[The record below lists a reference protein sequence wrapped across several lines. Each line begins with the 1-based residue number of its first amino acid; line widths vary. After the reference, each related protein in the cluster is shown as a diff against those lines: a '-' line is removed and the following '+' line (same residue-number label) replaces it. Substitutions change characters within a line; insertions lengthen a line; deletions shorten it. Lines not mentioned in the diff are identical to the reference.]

1 MKINKEELLVVSSW
15 RNFIIRKFIDVK
27 LLISKGYQYDEL
39 IRLEILVY
47 SCLLAYVFGVSYIV
61 ISLINGISIA
71 VIWNYILFHTISIP
85 VVLILIKKGKGEWA
99 KFTMVVLG
107 TGFMTYKA
115 GSMGRG
121 SGMDIA
127 MLMIVAGAFA
137 FFSLKQMNFIIATI
151 GLTILSL
158 IFLELTDYSY
168 WGQHNSSAYEY
179 LFNLYTTI
187 LFIVIFY
194 YVVVRINEFIRK
206 KIITLN
212 NRLKVKNN
220 RLIALNEELDR
231 YVYRVSHD
239 MRSPI
244 TSMMSLNKLIQK
256 TDDINTVR
264 ELLQMQDDCIQKL
277 DIHIQQIIDIS
288 KNLKTDLVITEA
300 NFTHELNEI
309 LKELKFM
316 SVEANIDIRT
326 NIEQYAPFFTDL
338 QRLRIILSNLISN
351 SLKYYNI
358 DDPNKYVACTI
369 KVNSQRTLIEIEDN
383 GIGISPETKAKL
395 FTMFFRGTSQSKG
408 SGLGLYIVKE
418 MIGKLHGS
426 IRVESERFK
435 YTRFIIELPNLK
447 K

>member
-1 MKINKEELLVVSSW
+1 MLGVSSW
-15 RNFIIRKFIDVK
+15 RNSIIRKFIDVK

-47 SCLLAYVFGVSYIV
+47 SCLLAYLFGSSYII
-61 ISLINGISIA
+61 ISLMNGISFF

-85 VVLILIKKGKGEWA
+85 VILILIKKGKGEWA
-99 KFTMVVLG
+99 KFMMVVLG
-107 TGFMTYKA
+107 TAFMTFKA

-137 FFSLKQMNFIIATI
+137 FFSLKQFKFIVATI
-151 GLTILSL
+151 SLTLLSL
-158 IFLELTDYSY
+158 IFLEYTNYSY
-168 WGQHNSSAYEY
+168 WGEYPSNPYEY

-187 LFIVIFY
+187 LFIVLFY
-194 YVVVRINEFIRK
+194 YVVVRINNVIQK

-212 NRLKVKNN
+212 SRLKVKNK
-220 RLIALNEELDR
+220 RLLDLNEELDR

-244 TSMMSLNKLIQK
+244 TSMMSLNKFIQK
-256 TDDINTVR
+256 TDDIDTIR
-264 ELLQMQDDCIQKL
+264 ELVRMQDDCIQKL

-288 KNLKTDLVITEA
+288 KNLKTDLVISEV
-300 NFTHELNEI
+300 NFTREVSEI

-316 SVEANIDIRT
+316 SGEAHVDIRT
-326 NIEQYAPFFTDL
+326 QVEQFSPFFTDL

-351 SLKYYNI
+351 SLKYYNTEE
-358 DDPNKYVACTI
+358 PNKYVKCTI
-369 KVNSQRTLIEIEDN
+369 KVNALLTIIEMEDN
-383 GIGISPETKAKL
+383 GIGISPEVKAKL

-418 MIGKLHGS
+418 MVAKLQGT
-426 IRVESERFK
+426 IRVESERYK
-435 YTRFIIELPNLK
+435 YTCFTIELPNLK